1 MADVAIAVGDSLRRA
16 GIRAVLTGGACA
28 HLYSRGAYAS
38 LDADFVLSGTISR
51 EDLDEAMNRV
61 GFHRKGDRYIHRS
74 VPFFVEFPRG
84 PLGIGQDLGIRPVWR
99 ARGGARTLSLSAT
112 DACRDRLAA
121 FYHWGDRQALAAA
134 VAIASRS
141 TVRLAKVRQ
150 WSETEGHGARYASF
164 LAELAESRRSSR
176 RKGK

>member
-1 MADVAIAVGDSLRRA
+1 MAIAVGDSLRRA

-28 HLYSRGAYAS
+28 HLYSGGAYVS

-51 EDLDEAMNRV
+51 KDLDGAMSRV
-61 GFHRKGDRYIHRS
+61 GFDRKGDRYVHAS

-84 PLGIGQDLGIRPVWR
+84 PLGIGQGLRDQTRVAR
-99 ARGGARTLSLSAT
+99 AGGARILSLSAT

-150 WSETEGHGARYASF
+150 WSENEGHGARYASF
-164 LAELAESRRSSR
+164 LSELAESRRASR
-176 RKGK
+176 HKGI